1 MLGHEF
7 LIQDIDAVMGGLK
20 AKLPD
25 DFHRAMDLRVV
36 QMAEHFYTVAE
47 LLEIP
52 DKDVEALAEQL
63 STALLNKQVRD
74 AWYRG
79 EGRVF
84 VQGSERLWSVYLSSA
99 FSTSRQ
105 AIYQPDAVPTE
116 WRRQLGMLQLL
127 NTDRTLLKDCGYR
140 HNDKVFYLLEA
151 QHESDTQSE
160 QGD

>member
-1 MLGHEF
+1 MEHEF
-7 LIQDIDAVMGGLK
+7 VISDIDTIIGGLK

-25 DFHRAMDLRVV
+25 DFHRTMDLRVV

-74 AWYRG
+74 AWYSSR
-79 EGRVF
+79 GRVF
-84 VQGSERLWSVYLSSA
+84 IRGPELWSVYLPSGYNI
-99 FSTSRQ
+99 SRQ
-105 AIYQPDAVPTE
+105 AIYQPDEVPTE

-127 NTDRTLLKDCGYR
+127 GNDRTLLKDCGYR
-140 HNDKVFYLLEA
+140 HNDKVFYLLEDG
-151 QHESDTQSE
+151 HGDDT
-160 QGD
+160 